1 MTAKR
6 ILVLGATGAT
16 GNQVVRQAIEQGHV
30 VTVFVRNPDRLA
42 SKPDSVRVL
51 VGDVTGSGNALTAA
65 VRNQDAVISALGLGK
80 SLKAN
85 GLIARSV
92 PAITDAMGAEG
103 VRRLIFL
110 SAFGVGPTYT
120 DTPLLP
126 RFLTRTLLKDMY
138 ADKNLGDEELRGI
151 GDSID
156 WTIVYP
162 TALTNDARTGHY
174 RTGERLRLRGFPKIS
189 RADVAEFM
197 LKQLDDITYLRKG
210 VLLSA

>member
-1 MTAKR
+1 MAAKR
-6 ILVLGATGAT
+6 ILVLGATGGT
-16 GNQVVRQAIEQGHV
+16 GNQVVTQAIEQGHD
-30 VTVFVRNPDRLA
+30 VTVFVRNPDRLG
-42 SKPDSVRVL
+42 SKRDSVHVL
-51 VGDVTGSGNALTAA
+51 VGDVTDSGSALAA
-65 VRNQDAVISALGLGK
+65 AARNQDAVISALGLGK

-92 PAITDAMGAEG
+92 PAIARAMDAAG

-110 SAFGVGPTYT
+110 SAFGVGPTYG

-126 RFLTRTLLKDMY
+126 RIIARTLLKDMY
-138 ADKNLGDEELRGI
+138 ADKNVGDEELRRI
-151 GDSID
+151 GDGID

-162 TALTNDARTGHY
+162 VALTNGPRTGRY
-174 RTGERLRLRGFPKIS
+174 KSGERLKLRGLPRIS

-197 LKQLDDITYLRKG
+197 LKQLDDKAYVQKG